1 MHFVTWSQVKICFPI
16 FSMIFHDR
24 SSPVRL
30 SSFLGQT
37 CQRRRVWWSHIAPR
51 RWDFWRWW
59 RTCWERPQNVG
70 KMWGKCWENVGKM
83 LGKCWENVGKM
94 GECAWF
100 WSFFYIFP
108 LKWHFFW
115 LGLGNKAIAS
125 CMSVEGG
132 YQYYDGCKNRDP
144 VLRKNSDSKQQLI
157 IIDLRSTHCHG
168 LMTATAECRGLWLF
182 GWMSEKQR

>member
-1 MHFVTWSQVKICFPI
+1 MHFVTWSQVKIYFPI
-16 FSMIFHDR
+16 FSMIFHD
-24 SSPVRL
+24 SFVRQFASAVFQDWL
-30 SSFLGQT
+30 ARDGGCGEATSLHGGETSGGGGE
-37 CQRRRVWWSHIAPR
+37 H
-51 RWDFWRWW
+51 
-59 RTCWERPQNVG
+59 VG
-70 KMWGKCWENVGKM
+70 KDLKMVGKCWENVGKM
-83 LGKCWENVGKM
+83 LGKCWENGRMLTILIVFLHLPS
-94 GECAWF
+94 EIA
-100 WSFFYIFP
+100 
-108 LKWHFFW
+108 FFW